1 VLNPRAGATAALRG
15 TGAGGV
21 VSRTMAKAKPAKT
34 PASVK
39 SAPVTAPQP
48 YVVIIAGGKGER
60 FWPQSRAARPKHLL
74 PVVGETP
81 LLVQT
86 LARVRGI
93 APAKNTFVITS
104 AVQAR
109 EVARVC
115 RGLIPAANIV
125 AEPAGRDTAAAVGL
139 AAALVGARDPRGVF
153 AVLPADHVIHDTKA
167 YQADLRAAFAAA
179 GAADVMVTIG
189 IAPTEPATGF
199 GYIQRGGEWGRVGEG
214 KAAKV
219 VYDVKRFVEKPKA
232 DVAAAYL
239 ASGDYVWNAGMFVW
253 SVPVVEAAFAAHAPE
268 LDAGLAKI
276 RLALK
281 KKQALAA
288 VLKKVYP
295 TLVKISVDY
304 ALLEKSTNVVMVP
317 SSFDWDDVGAWPA
330 VAKHFQ
336 ADATGNVGRG
346 EVIVEQGG
354 GNLVFSEAGH
364 LVTLL
369 GVDDLVVVHTKDATL
384 VMPKARAQDIKAL
397 LAKVAL
403 RKDAAK
409 LL

>member
-1 VLNPRAGATAALRG
+1 
-15 TGAGGV
+15 
-21 VSRTMAKAKPAKT
+21 MAKAKPAT
-34 PASVK
+34 TSRSANQASA
-39 SAPVTAPQP
+39 SEP
-48 YVVIIAGGKGER
+48 YIVIIAGGKGER

-74 PVVGETP
+74 PVVGTTP

-86 LARVRGI
+86 LDRVRGI
-93 APAKNTFVITS
+93 APPKNTFVITS

-115 RGLIPAANIV
+115 RGLIPAANVV

-139 AAALVGARDPRGVF
+139 AAALVGARDPQGVF
-153 AVLPADHVIHDTKA
+153 AVLPADHVIHDTNA
-167 YQADLRAAFAAA
+167 YQRDLRAAFAAA

-199 GYIQRGGEWGRVGEG
+199 GYIQRGGEWGRVGAG
-214 KAAKV
+214 KTAKV

-232 DVAAAYL
+232 DVAASYL

-253 SVPVVEAAFAAHAPE
+253 SVRVVEAAFAAHAPE

-276 RLALK
+276 RAALK
-281 KKQALAA
+281 KQQVLAA

-304 ALLEKSTNVVMVP
+304 ALLEKSANVVMVP

-330 VAKHFQ
+330 VAKHFCP
-336 ADATGNVGRG
+336 DAAGNVGRG

-354 GNLVFSEAGH
+354 GNLVFAEAGH

-403 RKDAAK
+403 RQDAAK

>member
-1 VLNPRAGATAALRG
+1 
-15 TGAGGV
+15 
-21 VSRTMAKAKPAKT
+21 MAKSKP
-34 PASVK
+34 S
-39 SAPVTAPQP
+39 PQSRPEP

-74 PVVGETP
+74 PVVGDTP
-81 LLVQT
+81 LLAQT
-86 LARVRGI
+86 LARVKGI

-104 AVQAR
+104 AVQAK
-109 EVARVC
+109 EVARTC

-139 AAALVGARDPRGVF
+139 AAALVGARDPQGVF
-153 AVLPADHVIHDTKA
+153 AILPADHVIHDTKA
-167 YQADLRAAFAAA
+167 YQADLRAAIAAA
-179 GAADVMVTIG
+179 GSAEVMVTIG
-189 IAPTEPATGF
+189 IPPTEPATGF
-199 GYIQRGGEWGRVGEG
+199 GYVQRDGEWGRVGEG
-214 KAAKV
+214 KAARTV
-219 VYDVKRFVEKPKA
+219 FGVKRFVEKPKLE
-232 DVAAAYL
+232 VAQAYL
-239 ASGDYVWNAGMFVW
+239 KSGDYMWNAGMFVW

-276 RLALK
+276 RAALK
-281 KKQALAA
+281 KKQPLAA

-304 ALLEKSTNVVMVP
+304 ALLEKSSNVVTIP
-317 SSFDWDDVGAWPA
+317 ASFDWDDVGAWPA

-336 ADATGNVGRG
+336 CDEGGNVARG
-346 EVIVEQGG
+346 DVVTEQCSGNIVFTEP
-354 GNLVFSEAGH
+354 GH

-369 GVDDLVVVHTKDATL
+369 GVSDLVVVHTKDATL
-384 VMPKARAQDIKAL
+384 VMPKGKAQDIKAL
-397 LAKVAL
+397 LAKVGA